1 MRRIYVPR
9 LSARGQGRQVAR
21 GQVTQVA
28 KAIWIK
34 KRVTAA
40 NSSNLCCGTSCLRF
54 KLMVNPF
61 SGHFALPGFSY
72 PCLLCSQYFTAY
84 PSPPSSCLQHM
95 LVLCAAHT
103 QHAACNKPIFHN
115 PQAVLHDLES
125 SHPRLLSE
133 LCVVMAE
140 MERLTV
146 TWEERWAGLLGE
158 AEVDVARRC
167 VALAA
172 EAARVA
178 DNATLS
184 SPQKQAILAD
194 R

>member
-1 MRRIYVPR
+1 MSPR
-9 LSARGQGRQVAR
+9 Q
-21 GQVTQVA
+21 
-28 KAIWIK
+28 
-34 KRVTAA
+34 
-40 NSSNLCCGTSCLRF
+40 
-54 KLMVNPF
+54 
-61 SGHFALPGFSY
+61 AL
-72 PCLLCSQYFTAY
+72 
-84 PSPPSSCLQHM
+84 
-95 LVLCAAHT
+95 
-103 QHAACNKPIFHN
+103 
-115 PQAVLHDLES
+115 LHDLET

-133 LCVVMAE
+133 LCIVMAE

-184 SPQKQAILAD
+184 PPQRQAILAD